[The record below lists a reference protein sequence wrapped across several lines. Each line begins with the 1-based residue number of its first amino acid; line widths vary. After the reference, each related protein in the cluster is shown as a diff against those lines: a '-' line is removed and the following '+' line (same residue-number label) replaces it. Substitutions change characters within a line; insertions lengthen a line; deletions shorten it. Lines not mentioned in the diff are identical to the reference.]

1 MKLSLSI
8 ARRFL
13 SFSKGQT
20 ILIILGIAVGIS
32 VQIFIGLLIQ
42 GLQDSLVNRTIGTSP
57 HISIVSEN
65 KGAAFEVSD
74 QLFNRLTEDDR
85 LIHIGRTADGAVFA
99 LSDNENESALLRGF
113 DDDLNVLYQLENALV
128 DGRLA
133 TKANEVIVGKSLLE
147 NLDVSIDDSI
157 TLQTLSGKTLEVKIV
172 GTFDLGVSAVNESW
186 IVAQADLT
194 QNLFDLGSTY
204 TGVEMQVKDVF
215 AADTIAQDLSPNV
228 TDGLKIVDWKT
239 QNQALLSGLNGQ
251 SISTYMIQLFVLV
264 SVVLGIS
271 SVLAITVLQK
281 SRQIGILKAMGIN
294 DGQAS
299 LIFIFQGLILGI
311 FGGILGIGLGVGLL
325 QMFTTF
331 AKNPDGTPLIPITF
345 DMAFIAFSGSVAV
358 LSALIASIIP
368 AQKSKKLSPIEVIR
382 NG

>member
-65 KGAAFEVSD
+65 KGASFEVSD

-133 TKANEVIVGKSLLE
+133 AKANEVIVGKSLLE

-157 TLQTLSGKTLEVKIV
+157 TLQTLSGKTLDVKIV

-215 AADTIAQDLSPNV
+215 AADSIAQDLSPNV
-228 TDGLKIVDWKT
+228 TYGLKIVDWKT
-239 QNQALLSGLNGQ
+239 QNEALLSGLNGQ

-311 FGGILGIGLGVGLL
+311 FGGILGIALGVGLL

>member
-65 KGAAFEVSD
+65 KGASFEVSD
-74 QLFNRLTEDDR
+74 LLFNRLTEDDR

-133 TKANEVIVGKSLLE
+133 NQANEVIVGQSLLE
-147 NLDVSIDDSI
+147 NLNVSINDLI
-157 TLQTLSGKTLEVKIV
+157 TLQTLNGKTIEVKIV

-215 AADTIAQDLSPNV
+215 AADTIAQDFSSNV

-239 QNQALLSGLNGQ
+239 QNEALLSGLNGQ

-311 FGGILGIGLGVGLL
+311 FGGILGIVLGVGLL

-331 AKNPDGTPLIPITF
+331 AKNPDGTPLIPISF
-345 DMAFIAFSGSVAV
+345 DLAFIAFSGSVAV

>member
-65 KGAAFEVSD
+65 KGASFTVSD
-74 QLFNRLTEDDR
+74 QLLNRLVDDDR
-85 LIHIGRTADGAVFA
+85 LIHVGRTADGAVFA
-99 LSDNENESALLRGF
+99 LSAKENESALLRGF

-133 TKANEVIVGKSLLE
+133 TQADEVILGKSLLE
-147 NLDVSIDDSI
+147 NLNVSVNDSI
-157 TLQTLSGKTLEVKIV
+157 TLQTLTGKTVEVKIV
-172 GTFDLGVSAVNESW
+172 GSFDLGVSAVNESW
-186 IVAQADLT
+186 IVAQSNLT
-194 QNLFDLGSTY
+194 QTLFDLGSNY

-215 AADTIAQDLSPNV
+215 NADVIAQEIAPSLP
-228 TDGLKIVDWKT
+228 TGLKIVDWKT
-239 QNQALLSGLNGQ
+239 QNEALLSGLNGQ

-299 LIFIFQGLILGI
+299 WIFIFQGLILGI
-311 FGGILGIGLGVGLL
+311 FGGILGIALGVGLL

-345 DMAFIAFSGSVAV
+345 DLAFIAFSGSVAI